1 MTQLASMKDVGTLYQ
16 LRNKLDRRN
25 VGRDTSNRYRASNT
39 FVNDVLDGY
48 IVSCAVTHFGM

>member
-1 MTQLASMKDVGTLYQ
+1 MTQHASMKVVGTLNQ
-16 LRNKLDRRN
+16 LRNKLDRRD

-48 IVSCAVTHFGM
+48 IVACAVTHFGM